1 VGSIGTARKALV
13 YEELAAVRE
22 VVDLS
27 PQDAL
32 DSAEL
37 FVARL
42 GYVTLRRTDT
52 SLWVAR
58 DQAHRSS
65 GDVVLALTVVALP
78 QAEGGVRVKV
88 RGNDPEGVR
97 EHQAE
102 WSEWVDSLPKREL
115 EEPDIEAAPIDEPE
129 DSNSTGYP
137 EEEMPDA
144 LDTLVEEPG
153 VGEPIPHDEVHDSPD
168 IAESEPEQASL
179 PAPYEY
185 KMVELSPVLAVPTQ
199 GQGQDDDEAARYLQS
214 LVNEQAE
221 QGWEFYRVDALGVA
235 ERSGLLAKLF
245 GHKLQH
251 HYVATFRRP
260 K

>member
-1 VGSIGTARKALV
+1 V
-13 YEELAAVRE
+13 YKELAAVRE

-32 DSAEL
+32 ASAETFL
-37 FVARL
+37 ARL

-52 SLWVAR
+52 TLWVGR
-58 DQAHRSS
+58 DQAHRIS
-65 GDVVLALTVVALP
+65 GDVVLALTVVALSQP
-78 QAEGGVRVKV
+78 EGGVRVKI

-102 WSEWVDSLPKREL
+102 WSGWVESLPKREL
-115 EEPDIEAAPIDEPE
+115 EEPSIETAPMDEPE
-129 DSNSTGYP
+129 DSDTTGYP
-137 EEEMPDA
+137 EEIPNDI
-144 LDTLVEEPG
+144 DTLEEEPG
-153 VGEPIPHDEVHDSPD
+153 VRERIPHDELHDLPD
-168 IAESEPEQASL
+168 IAESAAEQASL

-185 KMVELSPVLAVPTQ
+185 KMVQLPPVFAPQ
-199 GQGQDDDEAARYLQS
+199 EGHQEHDEVARYLQT
-214 LVNEQAE
+214 VANEQAE
-221 QGWEFYRVDALGVA
+221 QGWEFYRIDAIGA
-235 ERSGLLAKLF
+235 AGRSGLLAALF